1 MKIKKLLKSKDTD
14 DEVKNNK
21 NTLQLILTEKKN
33 YEFLMKPERKKKN

>member
-14 DEVKNNK
+14 DEVKHNK

-33 YEFLMKPERKKKN
+33 YKFLMKPERKKNN